1 MACIA
6 VNDRLRDTAQQLMDH
21 DSFVVFGY
29 GVEGFLDDMAAKCIH
44 AEAQCIT
51 TDGIGNGNHLLWCS
65 MLEATL
71 YEEVAKTI
79 DHQRVSLGD
88 NSLDDLIL
96 LLDRAN
102 FELLLQEDGSLLV
115 VVADDLVDDVFPVTC
130 DTSVK
135 QATVVQWFH
144 WRYIGLSWRCR
155 RLERN

>member
-1 MACIA
+1 
-6 VNDRLRDTAQQLMDH
+6 MDH

-44 AEAQCIT
+44 AEAQGIT

-71 YEEVAKTI
+71 HEEVAKAI

-88 NSLDDLIL
+88 NSFDDLIL
-96 LLDRAN
+96 LLDCAD
-102 FELLLQEDGSLLV
+102 FELLLQEDGCLLV
-115 VVADDLVDDVFPVTC
+115 VIANNLVNDVFPVAC
-130 DTSVK
+130 DASVK

-144 WRYIGLSWRCR
+144 WRHIGLSWRCR
-155 RLERN
+155 RLDQR